1 MNRSFYQLLLMPFL
15 DMFPLVLG
23 GVVLDYLEFPALHA
37 VVAFLLNLNVQRLKF
52 NVQRLKL
59 LGEVNDYAN
68 VVSELMGAV
77 KWYLPSTFDFK
88 NLDVDT
94 NGEPV
99 AAHFALN
106 LTPSLPPT
114 VNPEERILNLMK
126 FTKIMPTFNLHGGL
140 LQRFAALIENHIKP
154 AVRLRELPD
163 QPPEP
168 PSKRSKTSHTFRR
181 ISAGPPRMSARP

>member
-23 GVVLDYLEFPALHA
+23 GVVLDYLEFPALDA
-37 VVAFLLNLNVQRLKF
+37 VVAFLLNL

-88 NLDVDT
+88 SLDVDT

-114 VNPEERILNLMK
+114 ISPEERILHLMN
-126 FTKIMPTFNLHGGL
+126 FTKTMPTFNLHGGL

-181 ISAGPPRMSARP
+181 ISAGPPRMSARH